1 MSAASTRMMLVDTR
15 HDQIAESESSAL
27 AQLLDASDLL
37 VVNDAA
43 TLPASLFA
51 RSERGDRVEIR
62 LLDGPYEDVTRAV
75 LFGQGDYRLK
85 TEERPAPPPFEAGEP
100 IYVGAA
106 KLIVETVSPL
116 SPRLVELR
124 WPGERSE
131 RFALLY
137 RAGRPIQYSYVPEP
151 LALWDVQT
159 VFATRPW
166 AVEMPSAARPLRAE
180 TLLALAQRGIPLSTL
195 THSAGLSAT
204 GDAAIDA
211 ALPLPE
217 RYDIPRETVEA
228 VRRTKE
234 RGGRIVAVGTTVVR
248 ALEDSVRQ
256 HGELRAGEAVARL
269 VLGPETPLH
278 VVTGLLTGIHMP
290 GESHYRLLSAF
301 AAPETLARSA
311 AFAEAHG
318 YRVHE
323 FGDAA
328 LFLPEIVRTAQRAA

>member
-1 MSAASTRMMLVDTR
+1 MSSASTRMMLVDTR
-15 HDQIAESESSAL
+15 NNQIAESESTAL
-27 AQLLDASDLL
+27 PRLLEAEDLL

-51 RSERGDRVEIR
+51 RSEQGDPIEVR
-62 LLDGPYEDVTRAV
+62 LLDGPYEALTRAV
-75 LFGQGDYRLK
+75 LFGRGDYHIK
-85 TEERPAPPPFEAGEP
+85 TEDRSPPPVFEPGAA
-100 IYVGAA
+100 IYIGAA
-106 KLIVETVSPL
+106 KLLVETVSPI

-124 WPGERSE
+124 WPGEPSE

-159 VFATRPW
+159 SFATRPW
-166 AVEMPSAARPLRAE
+166 AVEMPSAARQLRAD
-180 TLLALAQRGIPLSTL
+180 TLLALAHRGISVATL

-204 GDAAIDA
+204 GDTALDA

-217 RYDIPRETVEA
+217 RYDIPRSTVEA
-228 VRRTKE
+228 IRRTKL
-234 RGGRIVAVGTTVVR
+234 RGGRVVAVGTTVVR
-248 ALEDSVRQ
+248 ALEDSARQ
-256 HGELRAGEAVARL
+256 HGRVRAGEAIAAL
-269 VLGPETPLH
+269 VLGPETRLH
-278 VVTGLLTGIHMP
+278 VVSGLLTGIHMP

-301 AAPETLARSA
+301 AAAETLARSA
-311 AFAEAHG
+311 ALATERG

-328 LFLPEIVRTAQRAA
+328 LFLPDIVHADQCAA